1 MSHRVVLTLDLN
13 LYFIN
18 RCRCVRGGS
27 LIWLCWF
34 FFIALLLHLP
44 KYVCT
49 VYFLMDALASVK
61 LDNKS
66 LLTKKN
72 MLRLWPALF
81 FFARNHFCFT
91 DWAMIDDNKRR
102 GVFVTSRGHFRLP
115 DCEILPKYDNSTAS
129 KHCTRT
135 SITTMKWDLAT
146 SKFLLVRLYF
156 YVNLLKFFQL
166 LCFLKRCQI
175 YHY

>member
-1 MSHRVVLTLDLN
+1 MSHRVVLTRDLN

-66 LLTKKN
+66 LLTKKKYVKTVTG
-72 MLRLWPALF
+72 LVFFCQESFLFHRLG
-81 FFARNHFCFT
+81 H
-91 DWAMIDDNKRR
+91 DRR
-102 GVFVTSRGHFRLP
+102 QQTSRSFRDVTRSLP
-115 DCEILPKYDNSTAS
+115 VARLRNSPQIWQLNCKQT
-129 KHCTRT
+129 
-135 SITTMKWDLAT
+135 
-146 SKFLLVRLYF
+146 LYQNF
-156 YVNLLKFFQL
+156 N
-166 LCFLKRCQI
+166 
-175 YHY
+175 HYNEMGSGD